1 MNNLAQSEVF
11 SLTLVIG
18 TYLASLALYRKTRI
32 SLLHPLI
39 TSIFVIIVVL
49 KTMDIEYESFQ
60 KGSHLIHFLLGPS
73 VVALGYVLYEQ
84 IQYLKGNVISILT
97 SVFVGAIVGIVS
109 VIAIGEL
116 MGADA
121 ALVATLEPKSVTT
134 PIAMGIAEKSGG
146 IPSLT
151 AVIVV
156 AVGIFGSIV
165 GPFVMKVLGIESR
178 IAKGLALGASSHGVG
193 NFRCD
198 SDRCGGRSFERTCH
212 RPDGDHDGYPRSGYQ
227 LYYLAFLTSRY
238 PGLDPGSYLA
248 LRPPLHIKLI
258 CNLFPNKITEVYCY
272 FKRKTLL
279 LHPKSI
285 TR

>member
-1 MNNLAQSEVF
+1 
-11 SLTLVIG
+11 
-18 TYLASLALYRKTRI
+18 
-32 SLLHPLI
+32 
-39 TSIFVIIVVL
+39 
-49 KTMDIEYESFQ
+49 MDIEYESFQ

-134 PIAMGIAEKSGG
+134 PIAMGI
-146 IPSLT
+146 PTLT

-193 NFRCD
+193 T
-198 SDRCGGRSFERTCH
+198 SVAIQIGAVEGALSGLAIGLMGIMTAILVPVISFII
-212 RPDGDHDGYPRSGYQ
+212 S
-227 LYYLAFLTSRY
+227 
-238 PGLDPGSYLA
+238 
-248 LRPPLHIKLI
+248 
-258 CNLFPNKITEVYCY
+258 LF
-272 FKRKTLL
+272 
-279 LHPKSI
+279 
-285 TR
+285 

>member
-121 ALVATLEPKSVTT
+121 ELVATLEPKSVTT

-156 AVGIFGSIV
+156 AEYSA
-165 GPFVMKVLGIESR
+165 VLS
-178 IAKGLALGASSHGVG
+178 
-193 NFRCD
+193 
-198 SDRCGGRSFERTCH
+198 GRS
-212 RPDGDHDGYPRSGYQ
+212 
-227 LYYLAFLTSRY
+227 
-238 PGLDPGSYLA
+238 
-248 LRPPLHIKLI
+248 
-258 CNLFPNKITEVYCY
+258 
-272 FKRKTLL
+272 
-279 LHPKSI
+279 
-285 TR
+285 

>member
-84 IQYLKGNVISILT
+84 IQYLKGNVISMPDVRLCRGDCRDCQRY
-97 SVFVGAIVGIVS
+97 SDRR
-109 VIAIGEL
+109 L

-151 AVIVV
+151 ASSVV
-156 AVGIFGSIV
+156 AVGSIRQYCRAVRDESIRHRKPHSQRV
-165 GPFVMKVLGIESR
+165 GIGRLFARGR
-178 IAKGLALGASSHGVG
+178 Y
-193 NFRCD
+193 FRCD
-198 SDRCGGRSFERTCH
+198 SDRCGGRSFERTCY
-212 RPDGDHDGYPRSGYQ
+212 RLMGIMTAILVPVIS
-227 LYYLAFLTSRY
+227 FIIS
-238 PGLDPGSYLA
+238 
-248 LRPPLHIKLI
+248 
-258 CNLFPNKITEVYCY
+258 LF
-272 FKRKTLL
+272 
-279 LHPKSI
+279 
-285 TR
+285 

>member
-121 ALVATLEPKSVTT
+121 ALVATLEPKSDCDGHCREVRRHSFSDSRHR
-134 PIAMGIAEKSGG
+134 SGG
-146 IPSLT
+146 RNIRQYCR
-151 AVIVV
+151 AVRDESVRHRKPHSQR
-156 AVGIFGSIV
+156 VGIGRLFARG
-165 GPFVMKVLGIESR
+165 R
-178 IAKGLALGASSHGVG
+178 Y
-193 NFRCD
+193 FRCD

-248 LRPPLHIKLI
+248 LIPPLHIKLI

>member
-151 AVIVV
+151 A
-156 AVGIFGSIV
+156 GSIV

-193 NFRCD
+193 T
-198 SDRCGGRSFERTCH
+198 SVAIQIGAVEGALSGLAIGLMGIMTAILVPVISFII
-212 RPDGDHDGYPRSGYQ
+212 S
-227 LYYLAFLTSRY
+227 
-238 PGLDPGSYLA
+238 
-248 LRPPLHIKLI
+248 
-258 CNLFPNKITEVYCY
+258 LF
-272 FKRKTLL
+272 
-279 LHPKSI
+279 
-285 TR
+285 